1 MATEKETTD
10 VLWPKII
17 AVALIVVVLGL
28 PINHILSYAL
38 LVSATLIIC
47 VGTISV
53 QWQRWLGAIAVVGAT
68 FVTQVFLAAPR
79 IEEGHNVFVVDP
91 SKPDSALERHLP
103 PDVYGFMAAQ
113 FDALYPI
120 ERRCDPRKSAGCW
133 LASNFPDRVFA
144 FSSDSIFDRP
154 AYSRR
159 VTGIDF
165 DDPIWLRLGFTNDLT
180 YNWYN
185 DRDGRITDVQRGH
198 RDPRFW
204 VFWHR
209 WRLDMPWFVMY
220 RFPAQFV
227 GSHLCW
233 RGDVLWERA
242 NGKFVR
248 DTRSTMSCRLLTA
261 DDVGL
266 RIFGVAIRPGS
277 LAMKLEPTAKIR
289 MLQLALPLV
298 SLLSVSALLLLL
310 VRCRLSDIKLCGFL
324 LALGLVLIILSDIS
338 FLGGFRYHD
347 GGGDGLAYE
356 GWARWMIQFLMQGDI
371 RQALRGGE
379 DIFYFTPGMRYLRF
393 IEHLIFGE
401 TNFGYLSLLL
411 AMPIIVWTLFRRF
424 LTIRWTLAAVL
435 IFVLTP
441 VGLLFGSNYFLY
453 VQNASLGYADAAAAI
468 IFLGSI
474 LLLFER
480 TEDRHNFPCFM
491 ASLCAALLM
500 AIAVQ
505 VRPNLAPAAA
515 VLLGG
520 VGVMALWNGQYR
532 RLAGMCIGFL
542 PASLSSIH
550 NWYYGGALVPFSSNA
565 THDSVYKVTPL
576 DYLWSLQELMQLNF
590 KGEHITRTSGL
601 IAGWLSGPREL
612 LTMIPL
618 HAAAVAIL
626 FWVGISKKFDVLLR
640 LIAWAAV
647 AGHAVAFFY
656 ASSPRYYLVFWLLTL
671 LVFAVWLQ
679 QEGLPLLRQRFPTN
693 VGNPR
698 YRLAMNTIGR
708 AFTWFEKM
716 VNVK

>member
-1 MATEKETTD
+1 
-10 VLWPKII
+10 
-17 AVALIVVVLGL
+17 
-28 PINHILSYAL
+28 
-38 LVSATLIIC
+38 
-47 VGTISV
+47 
-53 QWQRWLGAIAVVGAT
+53 
-68 FVTQVFLAAPR
+68 
-79 IEEGHNVFVVDP
+79 
-91 SKPDSALERHLP
+91 
-103 PDVYGFMAAQ
+103 
-113 FDALYPI
+113 
-120 ERRCDPRKSAGCW
+120 
-133 LASNFPDRVFA
+133 
-144 FSSDSIFDRP
+144 
-154 AYSRR
+154 
-159 VTGIDF
+159 
-165 DDPIWLRLGFTNDLT
+165 
-180 YNWYN
+180 
-185 DRDGRITDVQRGH
+185 
-198 RDPRFW
+198 
-204 VFWHR
+204 
-209 WRLDMPWFVMY
+209 
-220 RFPAQFV
+220 
-227 GSHLCW
+227 
-233 RGDVLWERA
+233 
-242 NGKFVR
+242 
-248 DTRSTMSCRLLTA
+248 
-261 DDVGL
+261 
-266 RIFGVAIRPGS
+266 
-277 LAMKLEPTAKIR
+277 
-289 MLQLALPLV
+289 
-298 SLLSVSALLLLL
+298 
-310 VRCRLSDIKLCGFL
+310 
-324 LALGLVLIILSDIS
+324 
-338 FLGGFRYHD
+338 
-347 GGGDGLAYE
+347 
-356 GWARWMIQFLMQGDI
+356 
-371 RQALRGGE
+371 
-379 DIFYFTPGMRYLRF
+379 
-393 IEHLIFGE
+393 
-401 TNFGYLSLLL
+401 
-411 AMPIIVWTLFRRF
+411 
-424 LTIRWTLAAVL
+424 
-435 IFVLTP
+435 
-441 VGLLFGSNYFLY
+441 
-453 VQNASLGYADAAAAI
+453 
-468 IFLGSI
+468 
-474 LLLFER
+474 
-480 TEDRHNFPCFM
+480 M